1 MWSVNFERHQ
11 SPKKVTKWSL
21 MTDCNLYKISPK
33 ESNQCNQCSVSSHQN
48 QKLLIEQMT
57 SAHNLLM
64 CDAILKDW
72 EWKWNIKIFHTYI
85 YAFDKHVSCFMFLMY
100 FPVLTETSDPER
112 SDTSGMTDVWHL
124 LTPDTSF
131 MAPCIRGLI
140 IITILFSCN
149 ENIQLTLR

>member
-1 MWSVNFERHQ
+1 
-11 SPKKVTKWSL
+11 

-112 SDTSGMTDVWHL
+112 SDTSGTRRANSEPRKPYYAMDDSERL
-124 LTPDTSF
+124 NSG
-131 MAPCIRGLI
+131 A
-140 IITILFSCN
+140 S
-149 ENIQLTLR
+149 